1 MAVYN
6 LLSKCDRAVVAYLIS
21 DGAGTSA
28 DVFPAKQ
35 SSNLP
40 NPPFT
45 VVMSESGSEEVQFS
59 GLYNVATTI
68 EVHTNACPDND
79 QDTEQMRLDS
89 DDRVA
94 ATFDAMH
101 DKLFQCGDQLADLIT
116 AAAASASITDFSVDN
131 VTDFKF
137 SQGRGEKD
145 GEWIDTLEFRL
156 ICRMSGGD

>member
-6 LLSKCDRAVVAYLIS
+6 LLSKCDRAVAAYLIS
-21 DGAGTSA
+21 DGAGTA
-28 DVFPAKQ
+28 TDVFPAKR
-35 SSNLP
+35 SGDLP

-45 VVMSESGSEEVQFS
+45 VVMSEGGSEEVQFS
-59 GLYNVATTI
+59 GVYNVSVTI
-68 EVHTNACPDND
+68 EVHTNACPDED

-89 DDRVA
+89 DERTA
-94 ATFDAMH
+94 ATFDTMH
-101 DKLFQCGDQLADLIT
+101 DKFFQNGDQLADLIT
-116 AAAASASITDFSVDN
+116 AAAAGAGISDFSVDN

-156 ICRMSGGD
+156 ICRPSGGD